1 MAAGVRT
8 EVAANL
14 RVRMA
19 VRIAQ
24 ATQARHA
31 THKLVQVQAVG
42 VNVLHLCRFWYC
54 ISNGFTDG
62 LTKDVMGA
70 RTHLVITLLQTALP
84 ATLHW
89 TADGPISGRAQKLV
103 TVGLRP
109 ETAAILRM
117 QMAARVV

>member
-1 MAAGVRT
+1 MAAGART

-70 RTHLVITLLQTALP
+70 CAHLFITLQTALP
-84 ATLHW
+84 AALNW

-109 ETAAILRM
+109 EIAAILRM